1 MNSTY
6 TIIQQISWISL
17 TNDMQLLERGDC
29 LKAITETPWRINH
42 DLNGE
47 FKALYLTFF
56 FFSRNFKT
64 KCQHI
69 RFLFV
74 VIT

>member
-17 TNDMQLLERGDC
+17 TNDLWLPERGDC

-56 FFSRNFKT
+56 FFFQGTLKQNANTLGFYSW
-64 KCQHI
+64 
-69 RFLFV
+69 L
-74 VIT
+74 